1 MVHASDKV
9 VYKLRQGSRRASA
22 PSTAWGRDGRAGGS
36 GLPAEA
42 PAKAAPG
49 GDWLT
54 LAKIVNCQGK
64 KPYGNC
70 HEAVR
75 PWKRLTVPV
84 PTPGHDHRGRSGG
97 KGGGRPGHNG
107 QGVSEHIAHLVV
119 RASVAGPVRVF
130 SACPEKQH
138 GRWLD
143 IGRANDRNRLLLRKG
158 LCCASCYRL
167 PPQMQSPSLTWGSAI

>member
-1 MVHASDKV
+1 MIT
-9 VYKLRQGSRRASA
+9 G
-22 PSTAWGRDGRAGGS
+22 GR
-36 GLPAEA
+36 
-42 PAKAAPG
+42 
-49 GDWLT
+49 
-54 LAKIVNCQGK
+54 I
-64 KPYGNC
+64 
-70 HEAVR
+70 
-75 PWKRLTVPV
+75 
-84 PTPGHDHRGRSGG
+84 GG

-158 LCCASCYRL
+158 PVLCLMLPAASPDAIPVSDLGVCLSGDRL
-167 PPQMQSPSLTWGSAI
+167 AAGSRHRALLRLRSFRCDAEEV